1 LRARQFFL
9 LLFGIVLIFAV
20 FVRQDY
26 ITPHKNSGEINVLLP
41 RGIGS
46 SKSIDLLAENGVIAH
61 PLFFKIIAYA
71 NGNARKIKAGE
82 YLFPSDISPKEVL
95 KMLVSG
101 KVVKHKITIAEG
113 LNVREVFALLN
124 SEQKL
129 DGEIPENIAE
139 GSLLPETYYFARGDT
154 RASIISRMQE
164 QMQKTIVELW
174 DKREENLPF
183 TTPEQ
188 ALILASIVEKET
200 GVEEE
205 RARVAA
211 VFINRLRIGMK
222 LQSDPTTAY
231 GIEKDTGKKLDRLLT
246 LTDLKTENPYNTYT
260 ISALPPT
267 PICNVGEASLTAV
280 LHPLQTE
287 ELYFVATGKG
297 GHNFSKTIAE
307 HEKNVAEYRKIIGKK

>member
-1 LRARQFFL
+1 LRPRQFFL
-9 LLFGIVLIFAV
+9 LLIGIILIFAV

-26 ITPHKNSGEINVLLP
+26 ITPRKNDGEINLVLP
-41 RGIGS
+41 RGIGAA
-46 SKSIDLLAENGVIAH
+46 KTIDLLAENDVIAH
-61 PLFFKIIAYA
+61 PFFFKIIAYV
-71 NGNARKIKAGE
+71 NGDARKIKAGE
-82 YLFPSDISPKEVL
+82 YLFPSDVSPQEVL

-113 LNVREVFALLN
+113 LNVREVFALLRA
-124 SEQKL
+124 EQKL
-129 DGEIPENIAE
+129 EGELPENIAE

-154 RASIISRMQE
+154 RASIIARMQE
-164 QMQKTIVELW
+164 QMQKTIAELW
-174 DKREENLPF
+174 ETRADNLPF
-183 TTPEQ
+183 TTPQQ
-188 ALILASIVEKET
+188 ALTLASIVEKET

-231 GIEKDTGKKLDRLLT
+231 GIEKNTGKKLDRLLT
-246 LTDLKTENPYNTYT
+246 TGDLKTENPYNTYT
-260 ISALPPT
+260 IGALPPT

-280 LHPLQTE
+280 LHPLKTE

-297 GHNFSKTIAE
+297 GHNFAKTIAE

>member
-1 LRARQFFL
+1 MRARQFFL

>member
-1 LRARQFFL
+1 MRARHFFL
-9 LLFGIVLIFAV
+9 LLIGITLIFAI

-26 ITPHKNSGEINVLLP
+26 VTPRKNDGEINVLLP
-41 RGIGS
+41 RGIGAV
-46 SKSIDLLAENGVIAH
+46 KIIDLLAENNVIAH
-61 PLFFKIIAYA
+61 PFFFKIIAYST
-71 NGNARKIKAGE
+71 GKSKKIKAGE
-82 YLFPSDISPKEVL
+82 YLFPSDISPKDVL
-95 KMLVSG
+95 QMLVSG
-101 KVVKHKITIAEG
+101 KVVKHKITIVEG
-113 LNVREVFALLN
+113 LNVREIFTLLHA
-124 SEQKL
+124 EQKL
-129 DGEIPENIAE
+129 DGELPENIAE

-154 RASIISRMQE
+154 RASIITRMQE

-174 DKREENLPF
+174 DKRAENLPF

-231 GIEKDTGKKLDRLLT
+231 GIEKNTGKELGRLLT

-287 ELYFVATGKG
+287 EIYFVATGKG
-297 GHNFSKTIAE
+297 GHNFAKTIAD
-307 HEKNVAEYRKIIGKK
+307 HQKNVAEYRKIISNK